1 MNLEFPY
8 QLVAFIDRE
17 PIIGEPVYHGTGGW
31 YPQIALKRRFKI
43 VDINED
49 ALLFKLAKYCH
60 ETKAFSIT
68 TKRLIQ
74 PERMPVKVL
83 EVEPASDLM
92 NFHQGFISFMED
104 GMISR
109 YPDRD
114 GVNYLPHITAEYGG
128 KMVIDDSLFS
138 NKEIQIN
145 KIFLLKDVENEN
157 SRAHASFE
165 LDQA

>member
-17 PIIGEPVYHGTGGW
+17 PIIGEPVYYGTSGW

-43 VDINED
+43 VGITED
-49 ALLFKLAKYCH
+49 ELLTKLAEYCH
-60 ETKAFSIT
+60 KTNAFSIK
-68 TKRLIQ
+68 TKCLIQ

-83 EVEPASDLM
+83 EVEPAPDLM

-104 GMISR
+104 SMISR

-114 GVNYLPHITAEYGG
+114 GANYLPHITAEYNG
-128 KMVIDDSLFS
+128 KIVIDDNLFS

-145 KIFLLKDVENEN
+145 KMFLLKDIEDEN
-157 SRAHASFE
+157 SKVHASFE
-165 LDQA
+165 LNQA